1 MFENLKLIIKNAY
14 TPYSNYNV
22 ACILVMN
29 NNQEFIGVNVENA
42 SYKNGLCAEQ
52 VAFASAIAEGY
63 KKEDFKELHVA
74 GSGKEICVPCFLC
87 RELLVEFM
95 DEDASVFCY
104 NNKGKCVEYK
114 VKDLCPYPF
123 VLEENDDK

>member
-52 VAFASAIAEGY
+52 VAFASAIFATTLAGAAPDTF
-63 KKEDFKELHVA
+63 DFASTTPFA
-74 GSGKEICVPCFLC
+74 GIDGTS
-87 RELLVEFM
+87 
-95 DEDASVFCY
+95 D
-104 NNKGKCVEYK
+104 
-114 VKDLCPYPF
+114 
-123 VLEENDDK
+123 

>member
-74 GSGKEICVPCFLC
+74 GSVMVLCFPCFLC
-87 RELLVEFM
+87 RVILLEFL
-95 DEDASVFCY
+95 V
-104 NNKGKCVEYK
+104 
-114 VKDLCPYPF
+114 
-123 VLEENDDK
+123 